1 MPEDV
6 VFYSDRRGVRVT
18 GNGITVDNA
27 AYLFANPTYVAVR
40 VEQPSR
46 FGPFLIIAVGL
57 LSLAERTAQ
66 RSFGIAIFAAIV
78 TGIGVFLLTECKPV
92 YSIDLSIV
100 AGERAPVVRSSKERI
115 TAIAKAINEAI
126 ALRLTAQDAAPLP
139 VLRNSDASEL
149 SVHS

>member
-1 MPEDV
+1 MT
-6 VFYSDRRGVRVT
+6 S
-18 GNGITVDNA
+18 NSITVDSA
-27 AYLFANPTYVAVR
+27 AYPFANLTYVAVG

-46 FGPFLIIAVGL
+46 LGPFLIIAVGL

-92 YSIDLSIV
+92 YSIHLSVV
-100 AGERAPVVRSSKERI
+100 AGERAPVVRGSRERI

-126 ALRLTAQDAAPLP
+126 VHRLTALDGATPPFLHDSEP
-139 VLRNSDASEL
+139 SEL
-149 SVHS
+149 SIHS